1 MMRSRT
7 FRAVICALA
16 LIPAGAVSASAGQP
30 QGPPPPPTATNGN
43 AVETLAQG
51 VPTPTQFAFGAGKV
65 FVAAAG
71 SEDGS
76 TPGGVFVVENGTATR
91 LAGSPP
97 FAFGIAWRDGTLY
110 VSSGPQIHAW
120 SGWNGTAFAQQRVI
134 YTGPRGFPGFNGLA
148 ISPRN
153 GRIYSGVSLDGR
165 FDARLS
171 PAPLANRVLSLKRD
185 GTDVRTVTTGLRQPF
200 MLAFVRGIKDPF
212 GTHLGQEN
220 LGRNEP
226 PDFIYRAHKGDNLG
240 FPTCVWTS
248 KRACKGF
255 DKPVRLLP
263 AHASPMGIG
272 AIGSRL
278 YVALFTGTGRGP
290 EVISIRIGGKS
301 RKQIKHVLTGYA
313 APVVALGTHDGWIYT
328 GDVTGAIYRVE
339 A

>member
-1 MMRSRT
+1 MMRSRSI
-7 FRAVICALA
+7 RAVICALA
-16 LIPAGAVSASAGQP
+16 LMLAGAISASAGQP

-43 AVETLAQG
+43 PVETLAQG

-97 FAFGIAWRDGTLY
+97 FAFGVAWRDGTLY

-120 SGWNGTAFAQQRVI
+120 SSWNGTAFAEQRVI
-134 YTGPRGFPGFNGLA
+134 FTGPRGFPGFNGLA
-148 ISPRN
+148 ISPRD
-153 GRIYSGVSLDGR
+153 GRIYSGVSLDGD

-200 MLAFVRGIKDPF
+200 MLTFVRGIKDPF

-220 LGRNEP
+220 LGRNAP
-226 PDFIYRAHKGDNLG
+226 PDFIYRAHKGDDLG

-255 DKPVRLLP
+255 DKPVRFLP

-272 AIGSRL
+272 AIGSRI
-278 YVALFTGTGRGP
+278 YVALFNGTGRGP
-290 EVISIRIGGKS
+290 EVISIKIGGKS
-301 RKQIKHVLTGYA
+301 KKQIKHVVTGYGP
-313 APVVALGTHDGWIYT
+313 PVVALGTHDGWIYT
-328 GDVTGAIYRVE
+328 GDVSGAIYRVE